1 MENYSDSTFAPLAS
15 RIDEAVALGS
25 PQPTT
30 AAIKRLLADAISTG
44 KVKLA
49 ERFFVPREDTYAR
62 RLLHRDVERGWSAV
76 VMTWGPGQGTPL
88 HDHSGIWC
96 VEGTIHGEMDV
107 VQYEIAERG
116 EDGRMRFAPR
126 GRVRAFPGAAGALI
140 PPFEYHVLRNGLSDA
155 VSVTLHVYG
164 GEMNRCSLFEPDADG
179 WHHRVERPL
188 AYHD

>member
-1 MENYSDSTFAPLAS
+1 MENYSDQAFAPLAS
-15 RIDEAVALGS
+15 KIDDAVALGS

-30 AAIKRLLADAISTG
+30 AAIKRLLANAISTG
-44 KVKLA
+44 EIRLP

-88 HDHSGIWC
+88 HDHSGLWC

-107 VQYEIAERG
+107 VQFEIAERG
-116 EDGRMRFAPR
+116 EDGRTRFSPR

-140 PPFEYHVLRNGLSDA
+140 PPFEYHVLRNGLADA

-164 GEMNRCSLFEPDADG
+164 GEMNRCSLFEPDPDG